1 MEERDLFSESME
13 DLMDK
18 IEKGEFPDIAQGK
31 LDAGHPVIYCDD
43 KYPGKIIREYP
54 DGGKEFVG
62 LDEDGKTIVV
72 GFPG

>member
-43 KYPGKIIREYP
+43 KY
-54 DGGKEFVG
+54 
-62 LDEDGKTIVV
+62 
-72 GFPG
+72 